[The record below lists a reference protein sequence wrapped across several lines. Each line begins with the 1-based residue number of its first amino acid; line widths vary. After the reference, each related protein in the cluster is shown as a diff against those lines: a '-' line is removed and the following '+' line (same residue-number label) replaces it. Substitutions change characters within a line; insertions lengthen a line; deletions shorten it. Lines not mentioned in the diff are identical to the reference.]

1 MATQKPKNIFDQIAQ
16 TRGEQDKS
24 MRWYQDKMR
33 DMSASVTPNK
43 LLRIQNQLTNRIQVG
58 SMYMYIYDPKLKET
72 LPYYDTFPLVF
83 PYKKVPGGFYGIN
96 LHYLPYGLR
105 FQLLQRLFDLAT
117 DTTITDSTRLVM
129 SWKVL
134 SASSKF
140 AAVTPCVKHYL
151 DAHVMSRFLQIPPKD
166 WATAVMLPVERFVG
180 ATKNKVWRDSR
191 GMI

>member
-33 DMSASVTPNK
+33 DMAASVTPNK
-43 LLRIQNQLTNRIQVG
+43 LMKIQNQLTNKIQVG
-58 SMYMYIYDPKLKET
+58 NMYMYIYDPKLKET

-83 PYKKVPGGFYGIN
+83 PFKKVPGGFYGLN
-96 LHYLPYGLR
+96 MHYLPYGLR

-117 DTTITDSTRLVM
+117 DSTITDSTRLVM

-134 SASSKF
+134 SGSSKF
-140 AAVTPCVKHYL
+140 AAVQPCVKHYL
-151 DAHVMSRFLQIPPKD
+151 DDHVMSRFLLIPPKD

-180 ATKNKVWRDSR
+180 ATKTRVWRDSR